1 MKFRKIPIIK
11 SPKNIS
17 KKIDSNL
24 SKQINVKNHSIIKL
38 PLAKTFKPKYFS
50 SSNITNSSSYKQNST
65 TNYSGINTLNN
76 NTTNITNNNS
86 GSSNDFNKNY
96 ISKNETYRLSPF
108 YSPKN
113 SYRTKKILDNNLFSV
128 ANDIMRQ
135 RRNDKIFLNS
145 LLRNSKNEIINNIKE
160 LSLKNYHIDLL
171 RKKRIEIDEKENYI
185 NKSLMKS
192 STKLEKDY
200 RHFLNIVDKLKTEQK
215 KDEEKLGEIHHI
227 YDSTLKELIK
237 ETNINKKLNNN
248 IVKTIKLIGIYKRYG
263 SFLYKL
269 FGMTFPYE
277 EITELD
283 NRLKISEDLRERVIK
298 IFGKDEKIDIDMF
311 GNDQTIMKKF
321 DNYEEKLILNLSNK
335 EKMIK
340 ENNRK
345 ALENKNEINIL
356 KQKIRMFKE
365 DLNDAINKK
374 KKLIELMANI
384 FNFNKE
390 EEDIS
395 NIYNMKYVDENLKN
409 CIEYINDLGNCL
421 ELQMRKDTDIYNDDN
436 SNQNNEFQHLKEY
449 IDYAKDI
456 INCLEEKEKL
466 VNEYTSKI
474 NDIMK
479 NGTYKDKQI
488 LGNLMAKMKRDN
500 KFKNIVNIKNKREE
514 LSNVKRL
521 NAIKRSQRYVLKQ
534 KKIFIDA
541 PISKIKQNKTEKLN
555 FKENNEYEYLNYSS
569 EESEENNGNNTKIN
583 F

>member
-1 MKFRKIPIIK
+1 
-11 SPKNIS
+11 
-17 KKIDSNL
+17 
-24 SKQINVKNHSIIKL
+24 
-38 PLAKTFKPKYFS
+38 
-50 SSNITNSSSYKQNST
+50 
-65 TNYSGINTLNN
+65 
-76 NTTNITNNNS
+76 
-86 GSSNDFNKNY
+86 
-96 ISKNETYRLSPF
+96 
-108 YSPKN
+108 
-113 SYRTKKILDNNLFSV
+113 
-128 ANDIMRQ
+128 
-135 RRNDKIFLNS
+135 
-145 LLRNSKNEIINNIKE
+145 
-160 LSLKNYHIDLL
+160 
-171 RKKRIEIDEKENYI
+171 
-185 NKSLMKS
+185 
-192 STKLEKDY
+192 
-200 RHFLNIVDKLKTEQK
+200 
-215 KDEEKLGEIHHI
+215 
-227 YDSTLKELIK
+227 
-237 ETNINKKLNNN
+237 
-248 IVKTIKLIGIYKRYG
+248 
-263 SFLYKL
+263 
-269 FGMTFPYE
+269 
-277 EITELD
+277 
-283 NRLKISEDLRERVIK
+283 
-298 IFGKDEKIDIDMF
+298 
-311 GNDQTIMKKF
+311 
-321 DNYEEKLILNLSNK
+321 
-335 EKMIK
+335 MIK

-421 ELQMRKDTDIYNDDN
+421 ELQMRKDTDIYNDEN